1 MGGITGILVAFQLV
15 TKGHRLQLLPIKGK
29 TLLLLLGG
37 KLHEIL
43 CKGGGLDLGTGHP
56 PIRGMSRVSRPWDMT
71 CGHVPRHVSRFVPNT
86 PDRNDRITKP
96 INPSVICVISVRGIW
111 GFKVA
116 NCDLKFRGKS
126 PYTKLCF

>member
-15 TKGHRLQLLPIKGK
+15 TKCNRLRLLPITGK
-29 TLLLLLGG
+29 DLLLPLGG
-37 KLHEIL
+37 MLHKIL
-43 CKGGGLDLGTGHP
+43 CVWGFWIWGTGHP
-56 PIRGMSRVSRPWDMT
+56 PIRGMSNVSRPWDMT
-71 CGHVPRHVSRFVPNT
+71 CGHVSGHVPRFVPNT

-116 NCDLKFRGKS
+116 NCDLKFRGES

>member
-37 KLHEIL
+37 
-43 CKGGGLDLGTGHP
+43 LDLGTGHP
-56 PIRGMSRVSRPWDMT
+56 PIRGMSSVSRPWDMT

-96 INPSVICVISVRGIW
+96 IKPSVICVISVRGIW